1 MPLKTLIKIAVA
13 GLILYVIAGR
23 VDFAAAFELMRSA
36 DPLWLLAALGASLL
50 IIVADAAYWSQS
62 MTPAGLTMRFRT
74 AMLFGIVGWFF
85 VNIAPSTVGA
95 DLFRVAQMRAAGATT
110 ARSIR
115 LVAAARLMSFAA
127 LIAVIGL
134 GLPYVVNALEAPRDR
149 LALAAVFAA
158 ALAAFAG
165 LVVGGP
171 LIARAPARLR
181 RGPLAFAA
189 ELSGDVRML
198 LTKTTPGGWFFLT
211 VQHFLRAGAVLCIG
225 AALGLAF
232 DPIALLALL
241 PAAFLVAMVPISFGA
256 WGVREASFV
265 YFLGAAGI
273 AAPAA
278 LAMSIIF
285 GLTRV
290 VIGAA
295 GGLIWVLTRAE
306 HFTIA
311 VDADKAPAEDDVR
324 TTA

>member
-1 MPLKTLIKIAVA
+1 MPLKAFLKIAVA
-13 GLILYVIAGR
+13 ALILYIIARR
-23 VDFAAAFELMRSA
+23 VDFAAAFDLMRGA
-36 DPLWLLAALGASLL
+36 DPSWLVAALGASLL

-62 MTPAGLTMRFRT
+62 MKAAGLTMRFRT
-74 AMLFGIVGWFF
+74 ALLFGIIGWFF

-95 DLFRVAQMRAAGATT
+95 DLFRAAQMRAAGATT

-134 GLPYVVNALEAPRDR
+134 GLPYVFNVFEAPRDR
-149 LALAAVFAA
+149 LAMAAVFAA
-158 ALAAFAG
+158 SLAAFAG
-165 LVVGGP
+165 VLFGGP
-171 LIARAPARLR
+171 LIARAPARFR

-189 ELSGDVRML
+189 DLSADVRL
-198 LTKTTPGGWFFLT
+198 LLGNTTPGGWFYLT

-232 DPIALLALL
+232 DPLALFALL

-265 YFLGAAGI
+265 YFLGVAGI

-311 VDADKAPAEDDVR
+311 VDADKTAAEDDAR

>member
-1 MPLKTLIKIAVA
+1 MSLKALVKIAVA
-13 GLILYVIAGR
+13 ALILYIIARR
-23 VDFAAAFELMRSA
+23 VDFAAAFDLMRSA
-36 DPLWLLAALGASLL
+36 DPSWLVAALGASLL
-50 IIVADAAYWSQS
+50 IIVADAAFWAQS
-62 MTPAGLTMRFRT
+62 MKPAGLTMRLRT
-74 AMLFGIVGWFF
+74 ALLFGIIGWFF

-95 DLFRVAQMRAAGATT
+95 DLFRAAQMRAAGATT
-110 ARSIR
+110 ARAIR

-127 LIAVIGL
+127 LIAVIGF
-134 GLPYVVNALEAPRDR
+134 GLPYVFIVFEAPRDR

-158 ALAAFAG
+158 ALAAFTGA
-165 LVVGGP
+165 VFGGP

-181 RGPLAFAA
+181 RGPIAFAA
-189 ELSGDVRML
+189 EVSADVRML
-198 LTKTTPGGWFFLT
+198 LGRTTPGGWFLLT
-211 VQHFLRAGAVLCIG
+211 VQHVLRAGAVLCIG
-225 AALGLAF
+225 AALGVAF
-232 DPIALLALL
+232 DPLALFALL

-311 VDADKAPAEDDVR
+311 VDAGAAPAEDDVR

>member
-1 MPLKTLIKIAVA
+1 MPLKTLLKIAVA
-13 GLILYVIAGR
+13 ALILYIIASR
-23 VDFAAAFELMRSA
+23 VDLTAAFELMRGA
-36 DPLWLLAALGASLL
+36 DPLWLIAALGTSLL

-62 MTPAGLTMRFRT
+62 MRPAGLTMRFRT
-74 AMLFGIVGWFF
+74 ALLFGIIGWFF

-95 DLFRVAQMRAAGATT
+95 DVFRAAQMRAAGATT

-134 GLPYVVNALEAPRDR
+134 GLPYASSVVEAPRDR
-149 LALAAVFAA
+149 LALAAVFGA

-165 LVVGGP
+165 LLVSGP
-171 LIARAPARLR
+171 LVARMSARFR
-181 RGPLAFAA
+181 RGPAAFAA
-189 ELSGDVRML
+189 ELSADVRML
-198 LTKTTPGGWFFLT
+198 LGKTTPGGWFYLL

-225 AALGLAF
+225 AALGVAF
-232 DPIALLALL
+232 DPLALFALL
-241 PAAFLVAMVPISFGA
+241 PAAFLAAMIPISFGA

-278 LAMSIIF
+278 LAMSILF

-295 GGLIWVLTRAE
+295 GGLIWALTRAE
-306 HFTIA
+306 HFRIV
-311 VDADKAPAEDDVR
+311 VDADTATAEDDVR